1 MIYFKYLM
9 YGIYMIIVRLKGI
22 KYFFV
27 KKFKGQEAADRYTQK
42 TAYLWSK
49 YTIKTIGIELDV
61 VGLENIP
68 NEPCVFIGNHTSIL
82 DIPIVFYTVNRMV
95 GFIAKKEVLK
105 VPVLGF
111 WLRRG
116 HCIPLDRENPREAI
130 KVINEGVEK
139 LKVGYSMM
147 IFPEGTRNKEGA
159 VGEFK
164 KGSLKLATKA
174 KSPIIPVSIDRAYRS
189 FEKDRQFKPN
199 KIKVVFGE
207 PIRTDNISREDEKVL
222 HEKVREVIIENLKE

>member
-22 KYFFV
+22 KYFFIR
-27 KKFKGQEAADRYTQK
+27 KFKGQEAADKYTQK
-42 TAYLWSK
+42 TAYLWAK
-49 YTIKTIGIELDV
+49 YTINTIGIELDV
-61 VGLENIP
+61 VGIDNIP
-68 NEPCVFIGNHTSIL
+68 EEPCVFIGNHTSIL
-82 DIPIVFYTVNRMV
+82 DIPIIFYTVDRTV

-105 VPVLGF
+105 APVLGF

-130 KVINEGVEK
+130 KVINEGVNK
-139 LKVGYSMM
+139 LNDGYSMA
-147 IFPEGTRNKEGA
+147 IFPEGTRNKEGL

-174 KSPIIPVSIDRAYRS
+174 KAPIIPVSIDRAYRS
-189 FEKDRQFKPN
+189 FEKDRKFKPN

-207 PIRTDNISREDEKVL
+207 PIRTENISREEEKVL
-222 HEKVREVIIENLKE
+222 HEKVRGIIIENLE